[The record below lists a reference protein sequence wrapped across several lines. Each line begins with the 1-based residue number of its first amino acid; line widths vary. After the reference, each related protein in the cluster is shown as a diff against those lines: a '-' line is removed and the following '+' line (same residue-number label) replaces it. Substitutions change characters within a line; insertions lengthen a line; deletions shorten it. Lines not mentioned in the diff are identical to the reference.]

1 MDPALKQRL
10 LGAAVLVALAII
22 FLPMLF
28 DGPESPPPPAGSLP
42 LGVPA
47 APDRPLQTREIPLEL
62 PARSAPAVASVA
74 APGDGTAIDSDRLAT
89 VDVPLRPSAEVPE
102 DLALPATAPA
112 PVDAPSTSAVVAEPA
127 PETRPAPPPMVAA
140 PAAPQAPSTAPPPA
154 GNRFVVNLGSY
165 ANAANAS
172 ALMQRLKSA
181 NVPAYSEA
189 ISLEGKPATRLRA
202 GPFASRA
209 AAEAAVLAARR
220 VQSDI
225 STAVVGLDGPETA
238 PARPAP
244 AVAGGFIVQVAAFK
258 SETEANALRDRLRG
272 AGYASFVE
280 RVARD
285 EGALWRVRVGPEIQR
300 VKAEQTLGALRQ
312 RFQLDGQVLT
322 YP

>member
-62 PARSAPAVASVA
+62 PARSAPPVASVA
-74 APGDGTAIDSDRLAT
+74 APGDGSAIDSDRLAT

-102 DLALPATAPA
+102 DLALPATAA
-112 PVDAPSTSAVVAEPA
+112 APSREVTAAPAAETP
-127 PETRPAPPPMVAA
+127 PAPPPVAA
-140 PAAPQAPSTAPPPA
+140 PPTATQTPPTPPPLPA

-172 ALMQRLKSA
+172 ALLQRLKSA
-181 NVPAYSEA
+181 NVPAYSES

-209 AAEAAVLAARR
+209 AADAAALAAKR

-225 STAVVGLDGPETA
+225 STAVVGLDGAETA

-258 SETEANALRDRLRG
+258 SEAEANALRDRLRG

-300 VKAEQTLGALRQ
+300 VKAEQTLSALRQ